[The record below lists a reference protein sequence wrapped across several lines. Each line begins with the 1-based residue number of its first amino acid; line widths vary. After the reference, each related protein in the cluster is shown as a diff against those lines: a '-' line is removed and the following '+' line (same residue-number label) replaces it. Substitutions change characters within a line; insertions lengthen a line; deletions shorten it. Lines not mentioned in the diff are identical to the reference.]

1 MKVTSKLK
9 RKSEYSQGSLRE
21 IFDDE
26 VNQSEVGGFIS
37 FAQLESTMYKRK
49 RLCTPEVPLNARTAM
64 SLMEDPGEEFKMYHA
79 FSIEELDEVAI
90 AFMSSKWK
98 NDLHPADQTEL
109 QADATFYVVPK
120 QFSSIVEY
128 ILAVQV
134 SLVACDSYFDGKK
147 TGTLYDKVVAKVIEI
162 LPFIASIIKTDF
174 ESSMYSSFAKGFPMQ
189 GSAAAYFTMIERY
202 TKLGFSK
209 KTIRFPYRETYH
221 KRSRELSCKF
231 EKKYKS
237 HNPNYWDFIKN
248 LNKVIQT
255 TEKDIEI
262 IDNHVPIRRK
272 KRPVTIQK
280 EKYIDAL
287 QQQLINGDITPN
299 NYLKTI
305 THQYKTQFARF
316 KGFIE
321 SVENVDTENK
331 EEDLIQ
337 DMSTEQNSNTC
348 RICLVNVPD
357 TLIMPCR
364 HAQTCFSCTE
374 RIVNSDNNNCPICRE
389 PIENFINIFL

>member
-1 MKVTSKLK
+1 
-9 RKSEYSQGSLRE
+9 
-21 IFDDE
+21 
-26 VNQSEVGGFIS
+26 
-37 FAQLESTMYKRK
+37 
-49 RLCTPEVPLNARTAM
+49 
-64 SLMEDPGEEFKMYHA
+64 MEDPGEEFKIYHA

-90 AFMSSKWK
+90 AFMSPKWK
-98 NDLHPADQTEL
+98 NYLHPTDQTEL

-120 QFSSIVEY
+120 QFYQLLNIFLQYKSHSLPAIH
-128 ILAVQV
+128 ILM
-134 SLVACDSYFDGKK
+134 SKK

-174 ESSMYSSFAKGFPMQ
+174 ESSMYSSFAKGFPY
-189 GSAAAYFTMIERY
+189 ARRY
-202 TKLGFSK
+202 WLGQVGPSRLSVFH
-209 KTIRFPYRETYH
+209 TEIRTTNDLESFH
-221 KRSRELSCKF
+221 ANLKRKF
-231 EKKYKS
+231 KS

-255 TEKDIEI
+255 TEKDIER

-305 THQYKTQFARF
+305 THQYKSQFARF
-316 KGFIE
+316 EGFIE
-321 SVENVDTENK
+321 SVEDVDTENK

-337 DMSTEQNSNTC
+337 DVSTEQNSNMC

-389 PIENFINIFL
+389 PIENFIKIFL

>member
-1 MKVTSKLK
+1 
-9 RKSEYSQGSLRE
+9 
-21 IFDDE
+21 
-26 VNQSEVGGFIS
+26 
-37 FAQLESTMYKRK
+37 
-49 RLCTPEVPLNARTAM
+49 M
-64 SLMEDPGEEFKMYHA
+64 S
-79 FSIEELDEVAI
+79 
-90 AFMSSKWK
+90 
-98 NDLHPADQTEL
+98 
-109 QADATFYVVPK
+109 
-120 QFSSIVEY
+120 
-128 ILAVQV
+128 
-134 SLVACDSYFDGKK
+134 KK
-147 TGTLYDKVVAKVIEI
+147 TSTLYDKVVAKVIEI

-174 ESSMYSSFAKGFPMQ
+174 ESSMYSSFAKGFPYARVSGCLFHYDRALYKTGILKKGLSNANISNLEFRQWVEQLMCLPLLPSDLIVPMFSCIKQ
-189 GSAAAYFTMIERY
+189 EKPLLPQSENENVIKLLKYYERY
-202 TKLGFSK
+202 WLGQVGPSRQSVFHTEKLTTNDLESF
-209 KTIRFPYRETYH
+209 H
-221 KRSRELSCKF
+221 ANLKRKF
-231 EKKYKS
+231 KS

-255 TEKDIEI
+255 TEKDIER

-316 KGFIE
+316 EGFIE
-321 SVENVDTENK
+321 SVEDVDTENK

-337 DMSTEQNSNTC
+337 DVSTEQNSNMC

-389 PIENFINIFL
+389 PIKNFIKIFL